1 MLQNYLPKRVP
12 ETIPWSQFWWWDW
25 IVRGMNTPKR
35 LSSNAQILKCI
46 QQVAKTGPASAPEA
60 YQSTS
65 DVLASTLVYDRQKAT
80 WCMPSRCFS
89 DKADLISLVTL
100 LHTHLSKRKEFNQLG
115 LVFSSEQFPRWFS
128 LLMGYF
134 KVSGVWKRV
143 WEALENLDKI
153 AAF

>member
-1 MLQNYLPKRVP
+1 MKPILVVRLNCKWNEHSQT
-12 ETIPWSQFWWWDW
+12 TI
-25 IVRGMNTPKR
+25 I
-35 LSSNAQILKCI
+35 KCTDTKMYPTGRWNCH
-46 QQVAKTGPASAPEA
+46 QTGPALAPEA
-60 YQSTS
+60 YQNTS

-134 KVSGVWKRV
+134 KASGVWKRV